1 LGYNTLQFLN
11 LRDIDGTST
20 EYYFKDLEA
29 LLTYIKQL
37 GVLAV
42 VLDLRK
48 KEEIITAVK
57 LIQSLGMTT
66 VTAIKFQVEVI
77 KPFKSDIDILGG
89 VRFIPVQYPGPAEVI
104 ALNYHRY
111 SGVSLSLDNNL
122 LPSLPTAS

>member
-1 LGYNTLQFLN
+1 MDTTTLQSLH
-11 LRDIDGTST
+11 LRDINGAST
-20 EYYFKDLEA
+20 EYYFEDLKA

-42 VLDLRK
+42 VLDMRK

-66 VTAIKFQVEVI
+66 ITAIKCQVGVI
-77 KPFKSDIDILGG
+77 TPYESDIGILGG
-89 VRFIPVQYPGPAEVI
+89 IGFIPVQYPGGAEVI
-104 ALNYHRY
+104 AANFKGFE
-111 SGVSLSLDNNL
+111 GVSLDNNL